1 MKKILSL
8 VLMLICL
15 FSISSAEET
24 TVELVSQMD
33 YVLELPDVIRKG
45 TYSGET
51 LSGIPH
57 GFGVFETTNSNG
69 INWHYIGQW
78 ENGKMS
84 GDGGQYWDNGREEIG
99 EFKQNDLICGFV
111 REGTGQC
118 VWANSEPND
127 HGHYEAKEYRE
138 DGSLRLECC
147 IDPDSG
153 MYHKGT
159 IYTKDGQIFFSGEF
173 GEGFDW
179 NKLYIQ

>member
-8 VLMLICL
+8 VLALVCL
-15 FSISSAEET
+15 FSVSLAEESAT
-24 TVELVSQMD
+24 ELVSKME
-33 YVLELPDVIRKG
+33 YVLDLSYVIRKG
-45 TYSGET
+45 SYSGET
-51 LSGIPH
+51 LNGVPH
-57 GFGVFETTNSNG
+57 GFGVFETTNSDG

-84 GDGGQYWDNGREEIG
+84 GDGGQYWDHGREEIG
-99 EFKQNDLICGFV
+99 TYKENSLVCGTI
-111 REGTGQC
+111 RQESGAYA
-118 VWANSEPND
+118 WINYELND